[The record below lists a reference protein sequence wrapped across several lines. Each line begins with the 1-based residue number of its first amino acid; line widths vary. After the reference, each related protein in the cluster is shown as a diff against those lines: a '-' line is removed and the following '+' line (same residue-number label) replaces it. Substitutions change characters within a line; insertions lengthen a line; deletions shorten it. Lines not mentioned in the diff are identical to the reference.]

1 VGPRRTLRPIF
12 GFRILQSATWPEI
25 FLTKVLPMR
34 LLECVPNISE
44 GRDREKITSL
54 AEEVGKHRRVK
65 LLDCSSDKDHHRSVY
80 TFIGEPEA
88 VREAAFSFTMKALDL
103 IDMREHKGGHPRL
116 GAVDVIPFVP
126 IQGVEMGEAIQIAR
140 EFGKGLGKRGI
151 PVFYYEEAATRP
163 ERKDLP
169 SIRKGEYE
177 GLAEKM
183 KDPQWKPDEGPDRFN
198 PKFGATVVG
207 ARFPLVAYNI
217 NLKTKDLPLAQEI
230 ARKIRFKDGG
240 FPHVR
245 AMGVD
250 LKERGMV
257 QVSMNLTD
265 YRVTGIP
272 KVYEFIKEEALKKG
286 IEIEGSEIVGLI
298 PLGALE
304 GVGQYYLKC
313 QPFSVRQVIEQR
325 VLEFE

>member
-1 VGPRRTLRPIF
+1 MGPRRTLRPIF

-126 IQGVEMGEAIQIAR
+126 IQGVEMGEAIQVAR

-265 YRVTGIP
+265 YRVTSIP
-272 KVYEFIKEEALKKG
+272 KVYDFIKEEALRKG

>member
-1 VGPRRTLRPIF
+1 MF